1 MIASGMTMAIDSE
14 RVAAIIREVAAEAI
28 LPRFRRLV
36 AADITPKGD
45 RGDFATTADVE
56 AERRL
61 AERLTELLP
70 GSLAVGEEGVAKR
83 PELLAAIAGKNPV
96 WIIDPLDGTHNFAQG
111 LVQFTVMAAL
121 ARAGEVEAAWIHDPV
136 AGRTVMAE
144 RGGGAWEAGS
154 RLAVAEPVPLSAM
167 RGALYARAG
176 RPGISPQL
184 EQARLRFASTSYH
197 RCAGCEYLALARG
210 ESHFALFTRLLPWDH
225 AAGTL
230 IHREAGG
237 YHACLD
243 GAPYRP
249 TQHAGVL
256 LLAPDQPSWEAIAAL
271 VLVRA

>member
-1 MIASGMTMAIDSE
+1 MRIDSE
-14 RVAAIIREVAAEAI
+14 QVSAIMREVADEAI
-28 LPRFRRLV
+28 LPRFRSL
-36 AADITPKGD
+36 AAGDIIPKGD
-45 RGDFATTADVE
+45 HGDFATTADLE

-61 AERLTELLP
+61 GARVAALLP
-70 GSLAVGEEGVAKR
+70 GSIVVGEEGAEKR
-83 PELLAAIAGKNPV
+83 PELLAAIAGKDPV

-111 LVQFTVMAAL
+111 LAQFTVMVAL
-121 ARAGEVEAAWIHDPV
+121 ARAGETEAAWIHDPL
-136 AGRTVMAE
+136 AGRTVTAE
-144 RGGGAWEAGS
+144 RGSGAWEVGR
-154 RLAVAEPVPLSAM
+154 RLAVARPAALSAM
-167 RGALYARAG
+167 RGALYAKAG
-176 RPGISPQL
+176 RPGISPRL
-184 EQARLRFASTSYH
+184 NEARRRFAGICYS

-249 TQHAGVL
+249 TRHAGVL
-256 LLAPDQPSWEAIAAL
+256 LLAPDQASWEAIAAL